1 MNQPLKSSFVEK
13 LRAQTEQAE
22 EEGKYFGFDRQENGR
37 ALMFELRT
45 RDGRRSALPYSY
57 MTRADFDP
65 DDGINIYVS
74 NVVIT
79 VKGRGLEA
87 IFGYLLQ
94 NRLTWVK
101 EDNSGMD
108 TDDEAVFVEAIEVT
122 EKSEKDE
129 ILQ

>member
-57 MTRADFDP
+57 VTRADFDP
-65 DDGINIYVS
+65 EKGIEIYAS
-74 NVVIT
+74 NVVVL
-79 VKGRGLEA
+79 VKGRALED
-87 IFGYLLQ
+87 IFSYFLQ
-94 NRLTWVK
+94 NRLMWVR
-101 EDNSGMD
+101 EDSSGMD
-108 TDDEAVFVEAIEVT
+108 IGEDGVFVESLEV
-122 EKSEKDE
+122 KPVSEE
-129 ILQ
+129 GN

>member
-13 LRAQTEQAE
+13 LRSQTEQAE

-65 DDGINIYVS
+65 GKGIEVYVS

-79 VKGRGLEA
+79 VKGRGLET

-101 EDNSGMD
+101 EDSSGMD
-108 TDDEAVFVEAIEVT
+108 TDDEAVFVESVEVK
-122 EKSEKDE
+122 ERGEME
-129 ILQ
+129 